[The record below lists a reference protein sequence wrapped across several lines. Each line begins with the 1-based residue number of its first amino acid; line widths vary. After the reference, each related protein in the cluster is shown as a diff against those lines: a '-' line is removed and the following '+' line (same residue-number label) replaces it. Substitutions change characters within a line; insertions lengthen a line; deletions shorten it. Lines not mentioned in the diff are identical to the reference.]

1 MGRIVGTRRQS
12 TDYLGLS
19 VIVNCDRL
27 SSDFSSIMS
36 DFTQEGALN
45 TTGLVLPKASVRRIM
60 KINDEVGN
68 ISAVNFL
75 NLCFSLLTFYYSLG
89 CGGCRDKGRRIISIT
104 IG

>member
-1 MGRIVGTRRQS
+1 
-12 TDYLGLS
+12 
-19 VIVNCDRL
+19 
-27 SSDFSSIMS
+27 MS

-75 NLCFSLLTFYYSLG
+75 DRTVFLPFDLLLFFRMRSLSRQRQQNYFYYNWLRPLKQSQPLQTE
-89 CGGCRDKGRRIISIT
+89 R
-104 IG
+104 

>member
-1 MGRIVGTRRQS
+1 MSQVS
-12 TDYLGLS
+12 DCLS
-19 VIVNCDRL
+19 AC
-27 SSDFSSIMS
+27 FSSIMS

-68 ISAVNFL
+68 ISAVNFVDRTV
-75 NLCFSLLTFYYSLG
+75 SLLTFYYSLG
-89 CGGCRDKGRRIISIT
+89 CGRCRDKGSRIISIT